1 MQDPGQTGGDG
12 LRYSYAD
19 GKLTITQDSGKV
31 PYVEAKEGFP
41 PRGGNWV
48 GVAVQYT
55 ETFEGDLYKL
65 EVTKGETTT
74 TYDQEILSETEQD
87 RNELWYYFDAA
98 TTKQVTLKIYFTETD
113 FEEVVIDAKDVTDL
127 ETKIE
132 ALLNGATGTLVEF
145 TEDENETHLG
155 DADFG
160 FKTTYTN
167 AEEAHDT
174 VLTDALVKADK
185 NVVIEPYYVTDDGT
199 WVSEAKT
206 MTLTVNEEQY
216 LFEEGQRPK
225 LNEEKAV
232 SYYRVKIK
240 SVGGVAVDELT
251 EAVTINFTI
260 DDLAIVGEQGLS
272 LSQLTKAYT
281 VGQVPDIE
289 APIIESVVVKDSGGN
304 EIEAG
309 GTLSGEV
316 TFVVTARDD
325 KVLKQLNLDIVKD
338 SLKDITD
345 EWGILQQLNVYAIE
359 DDPVQTEVTETIL
372 AALGIVVTYEVGETS
387 GTWTIK
393 IDTEAEV
400 PEDYAGYFL
409 KVGPMSSRMT

>member
-1 MQDPGQTGGDG
+1 VLVDEAGNQWGSMYEVTEENTFVYEVTRLPAPVDYEVLDVVQDPGQTGGDG

-145 TEDENETHLG
+145 TEDENETH
-155 DADFG
+155 
-160 FKTTYTN
+160 
-167 AEEAHDT
+167 
-174 VLTDALVKADK
+174 
-185 NVVIEPYYVTDDGT
+185 
-199 WVSEAKT
+199 
-206 MTLTVNEEQY
+206 
-216 LFEEGQRPK
+216 
-225 LNEEKAV
+225 
-232 SYYRVKIK
+232 
-240 SVGGVAVDELT
+240 
-251 EAVTINFTI
+251 
-260 DDLAIVGEQGLS
+260 
-272 LSQLTKAYT
+272 
-281 VGQVPDIE
+281 
-289 APIIESVVVKDSGGN
+289 
-304 EIEAG
+304 
-309 GTLSGEV
+309 
-316 TFVVTARDD
+316 
-325 KVLKQLNLDIVKD
+325 
-338 SLKDITD
+338 
-345 EWGILQQLNVYAIE
+345 
-359 DDPVQTEVTETIL
+359 
-372 AALGIVVTYEVGETS
+372 
-387 GTWTIK
+387 
-393 IDTEAEV
+393 
-400 PEDYAGYFL
+400 
-409 KVGPMSSRMT
+409 